1 MNDYTRVRREAV
13 NYDPHNYSDDNGDID
28 VRGEDYVL
36 ENVDQQV
43 NDLNLNREV
52 EQVQL
57 PEEVSERQMHDEEV
71 DKQADYEEN
80 DNVDALEE
88 TEPTMDIE
96 QPDNNVEDEDDSVDD
111 ELETNNQQSLSAVDT
126 VQDIQ
131 EVHEEQG
138 VNRERYNLRPNRA
151 QAGRWSGR
159 SYGLHLTIKQ
169 GVDKLG
175 AAATKAI
182 IKELSQMLDRNVFHP
197 VSLKD
202 LTIEQK
208 KGIISCSMFLKEKY
222 RADGSFEKVK
232 ARLVAGGH
240 QQDRTVYGDKVSS
253 PTVAISSVFM
263 IAVIAAAE
271 RRVVTTVDIPG
282 AYLHANMPEDCEVL
296 MRLNKYL
303 SNVIVQL
310 DDRYS
315 IYMNDDGSIIVKLD
329 KALYGCVQSSKLWYD
344 QLCEALSTMGYV
356 RNDDDK
362 CVFNRLMEGNQ
373 ATICVHVDD
382 LMITCADE
390 GTMKCITNDLR
401 KYFGELSVNEGRVQN
416 YIGMVFDF
424 SEDKKVTIE
433 MKSYINELLE
443 YTKTVGEASTPAEQR
458 LFDTSYNCTELSE
471 SQRAKYHTV
480 VAKLL
485 YLAKRARPDILLA
498 VSYLTTRVTKA
509 TEGDLEKLDRCL
521 RYLRRTKELVLSMTT
536 NNYTSLI
543 AAIDASYGV
552 HEDRKSHSGVLLTLG
567 GAFICA
573 FSRKQRINTKS
584 SCEAELV
591 SVSDGTNSILGCR
604 NFMINQEYKM
614 EPAMLLQDNQ
624 STIKMLKSGKSNS
637 RRSRQID
644 IRFYFIC
651 DQVKRGELC
660 VEYQETEEMVADLL
674 TKPLQERQ
682 FVYIP
687 S

>member
-1 MNDYTRVRREAV
+1 MYESSDYDSNWWVFHLDSRKIVKRYKLTLLPMPDVVINYLNELHARDYDLENQDPRQEPLEFKIRDRILRDNALEEPMDPGQQYEMNINRIMNDYTRVRREAV

-28 VRGEDYVL
+28 VRGEDYIL
-36 ENVDQQV
+36 DNVDQQV

-57 PEEVSERQMHDEEV
+57 PEEVSEGQMHDEEV

-80 DNVDALEE
+80 DNVDALEQ

-131 EVHEEQG
+131 EAHEEQG

-263 IAVIAAAE
+263 IAVIAAAK

-310 DDRYS
+310 DDKYS

-344 QLCEALSTMGYV
+344 QLCEALLTMRYV
-356 RNDDDK
+356 RNDYYK
-362 CVFNRLMEGNQ
+362 CVFNRTMEGNQ

-382 LMITCADE
+382 LMITYADE
-390 GTMKCITNDLR
+390 GTM
-401 KYFGELSVNEGRVQN
+401 
-416 YIGMVFDF
+416 
-424 SEDKKVTIE
+424 
-433 MKSYINELLE
+433 
-443 YTKTVGEASTPAEQR
+443 
-458 LFDTSYNCTELSE
+458 
-471 SQRAKYHTV
+471 
-480 VAKLL
+480 
-485 YLAKRARPDILLA
+485 
-498 VSYLTTRVTKA
+498 
-509 TEGDLEKLDRCL
+509 
-521 RYLRRTKELVLSMTT
+521 
-536 NNYTSLI
+536 
-543 AAIDASYGV
+543 
-552 HEDRKSHSGVLLTLG
+552 
-567 GAFICA
+567 
-573 FSRKQRINTKS
+573 
-584 SCEAELV
+584 
-591 SVSDGTNSILGCR
+591 
-604 NFMINQEYKM
+604 
-614 EPAMLLQDNQ
+614 
-624 STIKMLKSGKSNS
+624 
-637 RRSRQID
+637 
-644 IRFYFIC
+644 
-651 DQVKRGELC
+651 
-660 VEYQETEEMVADLL
+660 
-674 TKPLQERQ
+674 
-682 FVYIP
+682 
-687 S
+687 